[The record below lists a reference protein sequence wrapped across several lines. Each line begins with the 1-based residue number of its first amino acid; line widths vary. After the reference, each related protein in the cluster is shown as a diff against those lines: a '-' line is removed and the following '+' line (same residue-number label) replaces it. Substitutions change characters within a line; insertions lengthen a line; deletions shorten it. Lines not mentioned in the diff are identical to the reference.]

1 LIIPLRTTIDKKT
14 KITTT
19 SIALIAVVAVVV
31 VGFSSYNIV
40 SAYGVIAH
48 QLRFC
53 FTTTNTV
60 GATGACAQ
68 SMGWCK
74 QTEDLYASQ
83 GYSIAEPC
91 HKV

>member
-1 LIIPLRTTIDKKT
+1 MNKDSQ

-19 SIALIAVVAVVV
+19 SIAIIAIVAVAVVA
-31 VGFSSYNIV
+31 GFSSYNIV
-40 SAYGVIAH
+40 SAYAVIAH

-60 GATGACAQ
+60 GATGACTQ
-68 SMGWCK
+68 SMGLCK
-74 QTEDLYASQ
+74 QTEDLFVSH
-83 GYSIAEPC
+83 GDTIAEHC